1 LRRYANGSRKKRMW
15 PNNERKINIMSVRAS
30 DKWASFFVSQKKC
43 VPIRTLS
50 AKSVF
55 SFGHPKSGFALT
67 AARDTAVFGSGLYI
81 I

>member
-1 LRRYANGSRKKRMW
+1 MTTMRLREEYSGS
-15 PNNERKINIMSVRAS
+15 I
-30 DKWASFFVSQKKC
+30 KKC
-43 VPIRTLS
+43 VSIRTLS

-67 AARDTAVFGSGLYI
+67 AARDTAFLGERLYI